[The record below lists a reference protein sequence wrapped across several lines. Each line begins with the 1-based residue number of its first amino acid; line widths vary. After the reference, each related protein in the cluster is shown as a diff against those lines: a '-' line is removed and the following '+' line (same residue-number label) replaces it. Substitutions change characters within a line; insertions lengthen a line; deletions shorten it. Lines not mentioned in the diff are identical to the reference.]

1 MRHTEPLRL
10 RTEDGVRID
19 ACHQPP
25 ADGATELGIVVAHG
39 FSGSWRQ
46 PRQRRIAGVL
56 AGTAGVVCLDF
67 RGHGR
72 SGGHSTVGDRE
83 ILDVAAAVAA
93 AREFGYRR
101 VATLGF
107 SMGASVTLRHAGL
120 IGGIDAIAAVSGPG
134 RWYFRGTP
142 PMRRL
147 HWVVEDPVGR
157 LVGRLLLGIRI
168 GARRWADTPRLPMD
182 LVDAPATEPGV
193 PAVAPAPGVPAAE
206 PANGVPVPPAVA
218 AGLISPTP
226 LLIVHGDRDPY
237 FPVGHAHGLYDAARH
252 PKQLWIERGY
262 GHAEGAATPRLI
274 HRIAAW
280 LRDAAA
286 GSTGD

>member
-1 MRHTEPLRL
+1 MPRTEPLRL
-10 RTEDGVRID
+10 RTEDQTRID

-25 ADGATELGIVVAHG
+25 ADGDSELGIVVAHG

-46 PRQRRIAGVL
+46 PRQRRIAGAL
-56 AGTAGVVCLDF
+56 ARTAGVVCFDF

-107 SMGASVTLRHAGL
+107 SMGAAVALRHAGL
-120 IGGIDAIAAVSGPG
+120 IGGVDAIAAVSGPG

-147 HWVVEDPVGR
+147 HWVVEEPVGR
-157 LVGRLLLGIRI
+157 LIGRLLLGIRI
-168 GARRWADTPRLPMD
+168 GARHWADTSRLP
-182 LVDAPATEPGV
+182 VDALG
-193 PAVAPAPGVPAAE
+193 APASGA
-206 PANGVPVPPAVA
+206 ANGVPVPPTVA
-218 AGLISPTP
+218 AGRISPTP

-237 FPVGHAHGLYDAARH
+237 FPVGHAYAIYDAARE

-262 GHAEGAATPRLI
+262 GHAEGAATPQLI

-280 LRDAAA
+280 LRDAATH
-286 GSTGD
+286 GEGD